1 MSKDSNELRADIAQT
16 RDELRND
23 VDAIVDK
30 VSPSHIAHRQTAR
43 IKDSVSRVKETVMG
57 RSEDV
62 SERTQQAAHDASD
75 AVHEAPQKVAEQT
88 RGNPLAAGLIAFG
101 AGLLACAVLLLG
113 WAEYNRARFARVELR
128 SRRAPVDDVAVRRA
142 LRASEALA
150 RKLRQGRVV
159 QVALDD
165 DACPVAVRGGD

>member
-88 RGNPLAAGLIAFG
+88 RGNPWPPGSSLSVQGCSPRPLFREAA
-101 AGLLACAVLLLG
+101 
-113 WAEYNRARFARVELR
+113 
-128 SRRAPVDDVAVRRA
+128 RRKRWFNA
-142 LRASEALA
+142 
-150 RKLRQGRVV
+150 
-159 QVALDD
+159 
-165 DACPVAVRGGD
+165 